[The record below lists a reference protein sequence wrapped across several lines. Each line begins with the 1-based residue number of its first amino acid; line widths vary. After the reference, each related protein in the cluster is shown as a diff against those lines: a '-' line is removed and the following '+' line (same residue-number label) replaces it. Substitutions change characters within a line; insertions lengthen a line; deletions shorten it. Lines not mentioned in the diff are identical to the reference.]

1 MTDYIPTFLINTS
14 ENFENWIRKQPF
26 YYKAGITFLENS
38 EKFFK
43 VIEERPVGFRYR
55 LLFHPGLSG
64 NSTIN
69 ENDLLDVE
77 TIHNIL
83 ESKLNFG
90 KFDIPLITRASFL
103 KKMKEQEPDALHFKH
118 LGYRFYYAPYCST
131 DQFINDI
138 PIFKKRLL
146 PFENNDTVE
155 TNSQVGP
162 CPKITILTALTK
174 DEYASFRE
182 NINKV
187 NDKDGVL
194 EATFTPKDS
203 FQNDYKG
210 SLFFQRQKGK
220 MGSVESAITTSRIFN
235 NGTNAL
241 IMSGVCGG
249 RETEVKYYD
258 IIIATEVVDIITGKY
273 EGNTFVPIGY
283 QEKANEG
290 LIEHLSESNRTT
302 EIKNRMLSLIP
313 DNKIDNRLREIINN
327 LSIKFGVMACGP
339 FVLKTG
345 KFLETKSKEINDKI
359 IGFEMESY
367 GVMRATKYLNNSKNI
382 SLVVKSVMDYTD
394 ENKQDSQAGEPI
406 KSIAAKISYLCV
418 RVLIPYIDE
427 YYKENLI

>member
-1 MTDYIPTFLINTS
+1 
-14 ENFENWIRKQPF
+14 
-26 YYKAGITFLENS
+26 
-38 EKFFK
+38 
-43 VIEERPVGFRYR
+43 
-55 LLFHPGLSG
+55 
-64 NSTIN
+64 
-69 ENDLLDVE
+69 
-77 TIHNIL
+77 
-83 ESKLNFG
+83 
-90 KFDIPLITRASFL
+90 
-103 KKMKEQEPDALHFKH
+103 
-118 LGYRFYYAPYCST
+118 
-131 DQFINDI
+131 
-138 PIFKKRLL
+138 
-146 PFENNDTVE
+146 
-155 TNSQVGP
+155 
-162 CPKITILTALTK
+162 
-174 DEYASFRE
+174 
-182 NINKV
+182 
-187 NDKDGVL
+187 
-194 EATFTPKDS
+194 
-203 FQNDYKG
+203 
-210 SLFFQRQKGK
+210 
-220 MGSVESAITTSRIFN
+220 
-235 NGTNAL
+235 
-241 IMSGVCGG
+241 MSGVCGG